1 MKKVSIIVP
10 VYNVEEYLDKCL
22 NSLVNQTLKDIEII
36 VVNDGTRDNSQDII
50 DKYKEKFPKLIKAYK
65 KENGGLSSARNYGLD
80 KASGEYISFID
91 SDDYID
97 VNMMKEMYNKAHDN
111 NFDVVVCDMEYIY
124 KNYTKVVSSLIDI
137 DLKDKEEI
145 KKHMINIYPAAC
157 NKIYK
162 KNIIKDLKFKEGVWY
177 EDVEFTYRLLPLINS
192 IGTIKKPFYKYLQR
206 ENAITSTFNDKIFN
220 YISNWNG
227 VVEYYKDNNFYEEY
241 SNELEYCYVRYLYAT
256 MVKGMTNF
264 RDYDKYQ
271 KGVKEAIKNVKE
283 HFPKYRKNKYF
294 YKSKKGLYLLI
305 FNRFI
310 ANVIYKK
317 GL

>member
-50 DKYKEKFPKLIKAYK
+50 DKYKEKYPKLIKAYK

-97 VNMMKEMYNKAHDN
+97 INMMKEMYNKAHDN

-241 SNELEYCYVRYLYAT
+241 FNELEYCYVRYLYAT

-305 FNRFI
+305 FNPFI